1 MKDVA
6 FSKEAPFNLSEFT
19 VGQRAIQNPD
29 AVALK
34 IISKNPQN
42 SLPNSWTYG
51 DLDHAIRNIAHG
63 LLNKG
68 LHPGDFLPLRLRSD
82 TPFALTFFGAIAAG
96 IVPIPLSPGLTAKE
110 VSFFLKDT
118 DAKHCAVSANL
129 KMPTELQ
136 HHVEQITEE
145 EILFFLEKSQ
155 PLSYA
160 KTYEDDPAFLI
171 YSSGTTNK
179 PKGVLHAQRVIK
191 GRLPMQAGWHQMN
204 KEDIVLHAGEFNWT
218 YTLGVGLMDPWIWG
232 ATALIYSA
240 QTSKEK
246 TPDLWTELIKTHGAT
261 MFAAVP
267 GVYRQILKYAEP
279 TPEDLKTLRHGL
291 TAGEA
296 LNEGLHNEWQKQTAT
311 KLYEALGQS
320 EISTYASTTI
330 GIKSIPKT
338 KGQIQQ
344 GRIVTILKE
353 EPALTE
359 KTFLKEKP
367 VQETPIECTKG
378 EEGLIAI
385 HKSDPG
391 LMLKYWNRPE
401 EMKNAFCG
409 DWFITGDRGI
419 IDENNYLTH
428 LGRADDVMNAQGYRV
443 SPQEIETILNSHKEI
458 SEAAVFENQIRDDL
472 SIITALLVLKDETL
486 SKTRVLDDLKTSLQ
500 DTLAPYK
507 HPKSFHFIK
516 KLPRNLAGKIIRKEL
531 NNLAPKTL

>member
-1 MKDVA
+1 MKDVSS
-6 FSKEAPFNLSEFT
+6 SKKAPFNLSEFT
-19 VGQRAIQNPD
+19 VGRKAIHTPD
-29 AVALK
+29 AIALK
-34 IISKNPQN
+34 IISNTPQT
-42 SLPNSWTYG
+42 SLPDCWTYS
-51 DLDHAIRNIAHG
+51 DLDLAIRSIANG

-96 IVPIPLSPGLTAKE
+96 IIPIPLSPGLTANE

-118 DAKHCAVSANL
+118 GAKHCAVSANL
-129 KMPTELQ
+129 KMPTDLQ
-136 HHVEQITEE
+136 HPVEQIHEAD
-145 EILFFLEKSQ
+145 ILSFRQKSH
-155 PLSYA
+155 PLAYA
-160 KTYEDDPAFLI
+160 KTREDDPAFLI
-171 YSSGTTNK
+171 YSSGTTGK

-204 KEDIVLHAGEFNWT
+204 EEDIVLHAGEFNWT
-218 YTLGVGLMDPWIWG
+218 YTLGVGLMDPWLWG

-240 QTSKEK
+240 QSPKEK
-246 TPDLWTELIKTHGAT
+246 TPDLWPELIKTHGAT
-261 MFAAVP
+261 IFAAVP
-267 GVYRQILKYAEP
+267 GVYRQILKYAAP
-279 TPEDLKTLRHGL
+279 TPEDLKNLRHGL

-296 LNEGLHNEWQKQTAT
+296 LNDGLHNEWQKQTDT

-320 EISTYASTTI
+320 EISTYVSTTI
-330 GIKSIPKT
+330 GTKHSPKA
-338 KGQIQQ
+338 K
-344 GRIVTILKE
+344 GRIQKGRTVTILKE
-353 EPALTE
+353 ETVPE
-359 KTFLKEKP
+359 K
-367 VQETPIECTKG
+367 PIECTKG
-378 EEGLIAI
+378 EKGLIAV

-443 SPQEIETILNSHKEI
+443 SPQEIETVLTSHKEI
-458 SEAAVFENQIRDDL
+458 AEAAVFENQIHDDL
-472 SIITALLVLKDETL
+472 SIIVALLVLKDETL
-486 SKTRVLDDLKTSLQ
+486 NKTNILDDLKTSLN

-516 KLPRNLAGKIIRKEL
+516 KLPRNLAGKLIRKDL
-531 NNLAPKTL
+531 KTLDKR

>member
-1 MKDVA
+1 MKDVSS
-6 FSKEAPFNLSEFT
+6 SKKALFNLSEFT
-19 VGQRAIQNPD
+19 IGRKAIQTPD

-34 IISKNPQN
+34 IISNTPQT
-42 SLPNSWTYG
+42 SLPDCWTYS
-51 DLDHAIRNIAHG
+51 DLDHAIRSIANG

-68 LHPGDFLPLRLRSD
+68 LRPGDFLPLRLRSD

-96 IVPIPLSPGLTAKE
+96 IIPIPLSPGLTANE

-118 DAKHCAVSANL
+118 GAKHCAVSANL
-129 KMPTELQ
+129 KMPTDLQ
-136 HHVEQITEE
+136 HPVEQIHEAD
-145 EILFFLEKSQ
+145 ILSFRQKSH
-155 PLSYA
+155 PLAYA
-160 KTYEDDPAFLI
+160 KTREDDPAFLI
-171 YSSGTTNK
+171 YSSGTTGK

-204 KEDIVLHAGEFNWT
+204 EEDIVLHAGEFNWT
-218 YTLGVGLMDPWIWG
+218 YTLGVGLMDPWLWG

-240 QTSKEK
+240 QSPKEK
-246 TPDLWTELIKTHGAT
+246 TPELWPELIKTHGAT
-261 MFAAVP
+261 IFAAVP
-267 GVYRQILKYAEP
+267 GVYRQILKYAKP
-279 TPEDLKTLRHGL
+279 TPEDLKSLRHGL

-296 LNEGLHNEWQKQTAT
+296 LNDRLHNEWQKQTGT

-320 EISTYASTTI
+320 EISTYVSTTT
-330 GIKSIPKT
+330 GTKHSPKA

-353 EPALTE
+353 ETS
-359 KTFLKEKP
+359 LKEKLVP
-367 VQETPIECTKG
+367 ETPIECEKG
-378 EEGLIAI
+378 DEGLIAI

-391 LMLKYWNRPE
+391 LMLKYWNRSE
-401 EMKNAFCG
+401 EMKKTFRG

-458 SEAAVFENQIRDDL
+458 TEAAVFENHIRDDL

-486 SKTRVLDDLKTSLQ
+486 NKASVLNDLKTSLH

-516 KLPRNLAGKIIRKEL
+516 KLPRNLAGKLIRKEL
-531 NNLAPKTL
+531 NNLAP